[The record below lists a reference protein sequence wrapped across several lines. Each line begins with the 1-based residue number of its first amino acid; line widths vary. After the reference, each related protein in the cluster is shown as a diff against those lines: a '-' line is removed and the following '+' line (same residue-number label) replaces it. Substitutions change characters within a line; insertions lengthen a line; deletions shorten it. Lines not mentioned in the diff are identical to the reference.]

1 MYIHF
6 RFLCRTMHVVWGYVV
21 MTELEQVLQ
30 WIYVHSVQTPVLCHA
45 CLVEAPRLACCVG

>member
-1 MYIHF
+1 
-6 RFLCRTMHVVWGYVV
+6 MHVVWGYVV